1 MEAINKSDFAWLS
14 LQGDLEKTY
23 ILILNYF
30 LGRDRPLAGHHYLF
44 STEGIELAELI
55 YFR

>member
-1 MEAINKSDFAWLS
+1 MEAINKSDFAWLY

-30 LGRDRPLAGHHYLF
+30 LERDRPLAGHHYLF